1 MLTIAQLDFNHD
13 HRDKAERFRSLAAE
27 LSKSDCFA
35 SRPLVEDSAV
45 FSYGRAGRAQLDS
58 AIARIGDRDAIIFLS
73 DICSY
78 SYALV
83 QSAVE
88 IPNMNRVISRYET
101 AQSFF
106 NTPRVRGN
114 CVANEISLAIEPS
127 SVTLVGMMPS
137 PYSSDLVDEE
147 TATPNPDIVDVVR
160 ESPGDGGS
168 VFAYRLRDVRRYF
181 DGIGYSEWVT
191 YVIPGTVDADWAISQ
206 YRAAT
211 LTDDLFAAGRAFG
224 TLNDNHQDDY
234 YAVSYFQSIW
244 DLPDDSL
251 AFVA

>member
-27 LSKSDCFA
+27 LAKSDCFV

-88 IPNMNRVISRYET
+88 IPNVNCVISRYET
-101 AQSFF
+101 AHSFLS
-106 NTPRVRGN
+106 TPRVRGN
-114 CVANEISLAIEPS
+114 CVANEISLAVDPS

-137 PYSSDLVDEE
+137 PYSSDIVDEE
-147 TATPNPDIVDVVR
+147 TEVPNPEIVDVLR

-168 VFAYRLRDVRRYF
+168 VFAYRLRDARRYF
-181 DGIGYSEWVT
+181 DGIGYCVVKS
-191 YVIPGTVDADWAISQ
+191 
-206 YRAAT
+206 
-211 LTDDLFAAGRAFG
+211 
-224 TLNDNHQDDY
+224 
-234 YAVSYFQSIW
+234 
-244 DLPDDSL
+244 
-251 AFVA
+251 